1 MNGESPCQ
9 TFHNLPRVPQTAGT
23 LVATAAPTQ
32 PRSSWEPP
40 MSSLRAT
47 AGMAS
52 PLGAAIATRWI
63 EDGTVSL
70 VRRAIEKE
78 SEARRAIAGAV
89 LPRGAAR
96 IPEHGFHVWLELP
109 PPWSRGEFSA
119 RLRSAGISV
128 VPSDAFALSAPPE
141 GVRLGLGGTATR
153 DDLSQGLHIVADLLG
168 QSPAM
173 SNMVV

>member
-1 MNGESPCQ
+1 
-9 TFHNLPRVPQTAGT
+9 
-23 LVATAAPTQ
+23 
-32 PRSSWEPP
+32 